1 MKSIKTIRNQ
11 EHRICGVV
19 EACCTAWESDLSG
32 DYEDSHRRINR
43 ACVLSLAYF
52 AGESGVRQAEVGLCL
67 EHVWEQGLPHTG
79 LSSSPNS

>member
-1 MKSIKTIRNQ
+1 MVTQQSEIKATKTGND
-11 EHRICGVV
+11 V
-19 EACCTAWESDLSG
+19 WEPDLSG
-32 DYEDSHRRINR
+32 DQDGCHRPINR